1 MRSHSRCPR
10 DVCSEGA
17 TKVQLVAEH
26 VRDKRQRRVNR
37 REGRHHLAV
46 VWRDHALQRRHGA
59 GHLGLGHKRHDA
71 KHREAAV
78 VDLRQEA
85 PRLLLRRHLR
95 LQAKGVEEVERHRV
109 RHASVGELGVLARHA
124 ARHVVR
130 LDALAEQLKE
140 ANEAQD
146 LQLRRRGERVPLR
159 RGRRDL
165 GNRRVRQ
172 VRLQVPR
179 EVDAVRAHDEAD
191 KRGHRDAA
199 MLDLGMTQPADR
211 LLLRKRLVRAR
222 RERKRIVEAHDRVEL
237 LGELLEVSSGLHHG
251 RRAALRRVHR
261 HSGRRERRGGRE
273 ERQHGGKAG

>member
-1 MRSHSRCPR
+1 MHDSRKVR
-10 DVCSEGA
+10 AGRLVAEGA
-17 TKVQLVAEH
+17 DRLEH
-26 VRDKRQRRVNR
+26 VRDEGQRGVGRG
-37 REGRHHLAV
+37 EGRHDLAGV
-46 VWRDHALQRRHGA
+46 RLDAEAVEA
-59 GHLGLGHKRHDA
+59 GHLQALGGRDEAEDA
-71 KHREAAV
+71 DLREAAV